1 MYREGTKIGTRVLEA
16 LLNSKSSL
24 WSGITTSVTRE
35 GGYGIDPLF
44 SFAPRSAPTSPL
56 SNRGKRNQVVRYET
70 KSNRNP
76 GEGGGG
82 CHWRWSS
89 SNWIENCF
97 RCPRGYLQFLR
108 CCCPSL
114 VRTMEFDACIT
125 IESSSICLRDWRKKL
140 VKKTRHDWSI
150 ELLFVTR
157 FERIFGITRASVK

>member
-97 RCPRGYLQFLR
+97 RCPRGCNFYGVVV
-108 CCCPSL
+108 P
-114 VRTMEFDACIT
+114 V
-125 IESSSICLRDWRKKL
+125 W
-140 VKKTRHDWSI
+140 
-150 ELLFVTR
+150 
-157 FERIFGITRASVK
+157 FERWSLTLVLRSNLGAFVCGIGERSLLKRRVTIGRLNCFLWLKEYLELHVQV

>member
-35 GGYGIDPLF
+35 GGIDPLF

-97 RCPRGYLQFLR
+97 RCPRGCNFYGVVV
-108 CCCPSL
+108 P
-114 VRTMEFDACIT
+114 V
-125 IESSSICLRDWRKKL
+125 W
-140 VKKTRHDWSI
+140 
-150 ELLFVTR
+150 
-157 FERIFGITRASVK
+157 FERWSLTLVLRSNLRAFVCEIGERSLLKRRVTIGRLNCFL